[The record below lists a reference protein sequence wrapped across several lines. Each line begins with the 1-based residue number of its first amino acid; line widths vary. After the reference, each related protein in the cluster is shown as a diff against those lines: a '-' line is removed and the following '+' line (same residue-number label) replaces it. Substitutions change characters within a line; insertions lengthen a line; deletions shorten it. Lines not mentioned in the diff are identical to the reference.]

1 MKNGMISAVGWF
13 TVGCLLTSTVA
24 LGLHD
29 RAKRKWHSVG
39 QIQIQYDRSA
49 GRVIALA
56 NPSGETISNIII
68 RTISKDG
75 RTSTTVQGS
84 KE

>member
-1 MKNGMISAVGWF
+1 MKNGMISAAFWF
-13 TVGCLLTSTVA
+13 MGGVLLTSTVA

-29 RAKRKWHSVG
+29 RAKRKWHQVG
-39 QIQIQYDRSA
+39 QLQIQYDRSA

-75 RTSTTVQGS
+75 RTSTEIQT
-84 KE
+84 K

>member
-1 MKNGMISAVGWF
+1 MKDKIIDAVGWF
-13 TVGCLLTSTVA
+13 SVGVMLTATVA

-29 RAKRKWHSVG
+29 RAKRQWHTVG
-39 QIQIQYDRSA
+39 QIRIQYDRRD

-56 NPSGETISNIII
+56 NQFGEMISNITI

-75 RTSTTVQGS
+75 RTSTEIQT
-84 KE
+84 K